1 MSKLKYKDGIIY
13 NTKCILLP
21 NYKAIMLFWFIFTK
35 ESPEEFDKIEIYHEQ
50 IHQMQYKDCI
60 GIGFYL
66 AIIIMFTMFAL
77 GIQSLWMI
85 MLVLIPFVIYYV
97 LYGLNFLALLIRYM
111 NWGKAYKNICFE
123 KQAYALEDEGVIV
136 CQQRTPYV
144 SLSWLK
150 YL

>member
-13 NTKCILLP
+13 NTKYILLP
-21 NYKAIMLFWFIFTK
+21 NYKAIMFFWFIFTK

-77 GIQSLWMI
+77 GVHSLWML
-85 MLVLIPFVIYYV
+85 MLALMPFVLYYV

-111 NWGKAYKNICFE
+111 NWHKAYKNICFE
-123 KQAYALEDEGVIV
+123 KQAYALEHEGVII
-136 CQQRTPYV
+136 CQQITPYV

>member
-13 NTKCILLP
+13 NTKYILLP
-21 NYKAIMLFWFIFTK
+21 NYKAIMFFWFIFTK

-77 GIQSLWMI
+77 GIQLLWMI
-85 MLVLIPFVIYYV
+85 LLALIPFVLYYV

-111 NWGKAYKNICFE
+111 NWDKAYKNICFE
-123 KQAYALEDEGVIV
+123 KQAYALENEGVIV
-136 CQQRTPYV
+136 CQQRTLYV
-144 SLSWLK
+144 SLS
-150 YL
+150 

>member
-13 NTKCILLP
+13 NTKYILLP
-21 NYKAIMLFWFIFTK
+21 NYKAIMFFWFIFTK
-35 ESPEEFDKIEIYHEQ
+35 ESSEEFDKIEIYHEQ

-85 MLVLIPFVIYYV
+85 LLALIPFVLYYV

-111 NWGKAYKNICFE
+111 NWDKAYKNICFE
-123 KQAYALEDEGVIV
+123 KQAYTLENEGVIV

>member
-13 NTKCILLP
+13 NTKYILLP
-21 NYKAIMLFWFIFTK
+21 NYKAIMFFWFIFTK

-85 MLVLIPFVIYYV
+85 MLALIPLVLYYV
-97 LYGLNFLALLIRYM
+97 LYGLIFLALLIRYM
-111 NWGKAYKNICFE
+111 NWDKAYKNICFE

>member
-13 NTKCILLP
+13 NTKYILLP
-21 NYKAIMLFWFIFTK
+21 NYKAIMFFWFIFTK
-35 ESPEEFDKIEIYHEQ
+35 ESSEEFDKIEIYHEQ
-50 IHQMQYKDCI
+50 IHQMQYKDCV

-85 MLVLIPFVIYYV
+85 MLSLIPFVLYYV

-123 KQAYALEDEGVIV
+123 KQAYALEVEGVIV

>member
-85 MLVLIPFVIYYV
+85 MLVLIPFVLYYV